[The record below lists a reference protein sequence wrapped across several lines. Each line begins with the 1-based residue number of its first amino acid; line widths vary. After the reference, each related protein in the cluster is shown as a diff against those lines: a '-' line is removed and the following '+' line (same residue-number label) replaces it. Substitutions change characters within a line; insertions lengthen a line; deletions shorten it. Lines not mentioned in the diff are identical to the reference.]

1 MDKTDLLVIEVVY
14 PLPHEQLLFTAELPN
29 GATLKDGILASG
41 ILKHYPD
48 LVLEQLTVGV
58 FGKLA
63 ALDTTLNAR
72 DRIEIYRP
80 LLADPKEVRKQR
92 AAEGKKMKKGSGEE
106 A

>member
-1 MDKTDLLVIEVVY
+1 MDNTEVFPIEVIY
-14 PLPHEQLLFTAELPN
+14 PLPYEQILFKVAVPKGT
-29 GATLKDGILASG
+29 TIKDGIMACG

-48 LVLEQLTVGV
+48 LLLEQLDVGV

-63 ALDTTLNAR
+63 ALDTTLKAR

>member
-1 MDKTDLLVIEVVY
+1 MDKSEFFPIEVVY
-14 PLPHEQLLFTAELPN
+14 PLPHEQILFKAAVPK
-29 GATLKDGILASG
+29 GATLKDGIIASG
-41 ILKHYPD
+41 ILRHYPE
-48 LVLEQLTVGV
+48 LLLEQVNIGV

-63 ALDTTLNAR
+63 ALDTPLKAR

-92 AAEGKKMKKGSGEE
+92 AAEGKKMKKGSGED